1 MQITKKKLEKKPNMD
16 CVNLITT
23 ILVCCPQIS
32 TLSIVAPNETIHL
45 NYILNKILSKT
56 EIHEIQTILLET
68 LRTYQY
74 LQKFTADIND
84 ITISSKENF
93 TFIDITRDICSFSY
107 SELNLLNN
115 LLLEYL
121 TDLLIIDADKNTIDE
136 LNFEQIML
144 IDNLL
149 GSLKVSSIEETITG
163 IREQG
168 RVVVFNEEE

>member
-1 MQITKKKLEKKPNMD
+1 M
-16 CVNLITT
+16 
-23 ILVCCPQIS
+23 
-32 TLSIVAPNETIHL
+32 
-45 NYILNKILSKT
+45 
-56 EIHEIQTILLET
+56 
-68 LRTYQY
+68 
-74 LQKFTADIND
+74 QKFTADIND

>member
-1 MQITKKKLEKKPNMD
+1 MQIAKKKLDKKPNMD
-16 CVNLITT
+16 CVNLVTT
-23 ILVCCPQIS
+23 ILACYPQIS
-32 TLSIVAPNETIHL
+32 TLSVDANETIHL
-45 NYILNKILSKT
+45 HYILNKVLTNKKIDELKKT
-56 EIHEIQTILLET
+56 LFESLQ
-68 LRTYQY
+68 TYQY

>member
-23 ILVCCPQIS
+23 ILVCCPQIVP
-32 TLSIVAPNETIHL
+32 SIVAPNETIHL

-56 EIHEIQTILLET
+56 EIHEIQTILLES

-84 ITISSKENF
+84 ISISIKENF
-93 TFIDITRDICSFSY
+93 TFIDINRDIYSFSY
-107 SELNLLNN
+107 GELNLLNS